1 MKISRRELLQGLG
14 RTVVALP
21 FLECLTPRRARAQ
34 AIVPPYAIFFR
45 QACGVASQQD
55 TQEIGQEPERF
66 WPTTTGPLTPQ
77 TMMGRAIDELL
88 DYRDRI
94 LVVGNVNYDSDF
106 DFGDGHAQ
114 GALQGLT
121 ARPPQV
127 PAAGGDSEAGGESI
141 DHRIGTELNP
151 GGRDS
156 LFLYAGTSGG
166 WLGGPCISHRG
177 AGDRRAAYHA
187 PKDAYDAIAGVGAGA
202 PPEEAMRLIARQASI
217 NDLLRAQIQ
226 RLLGSPK
233 LSGNDRQRM
242 QLHLDSIRDVETQI
256 ACMAEQTL
264 LQELDGAAPILESS
278 DGDDVLRVTRL
289 HMDIAVLALACGQT
303 RSAAIQIGSGNDGDT
318 RFRDPDTNQLMENHH
333 YISHRRLSHDSAGS
347 VISGSDV
354 LHYKIDRQFGQTFR
368 YLLDRLSSYTMPDG
382 KTLLEH
388 GVAVWYN
395 DNSNGPAHSVMNVPW
410 ILAGSAGGFLKQG
423 QYVEVAG
430 GDQPNLAQV
439 HNTIASAVGVRK
451 ADGSMLDDFGD
462 PSFPRGVLP
471 ELMA

>member
-1 MKISRRELLQGLG
+1 MKVSRRELLQGLG
-14 RTVVALP
+14 GTVVALP
-21 FLECLTPRRARAQ
+21 FLDCLTPSRADAQ

-45 QACGVASQQD
+45 QACGVAAQQD
-55 TQEIGQEPERF
+55 TSEIGTEPERF
-66 WPTTTGPLTPQ
+66 WPTTTGPLTAA

-88 DYRDRI
+88 DYRDRL
-94 LVVGNVNYDSDF
+94 LVIGNVNYAYF

-114 GALQGLT
+114 GAMQALT

-127 PAAGGDSEAGGESI
+127 VNVGGDSEAGGESI
-141 DHRIGTELNP
+141 DHRIGAELNP

-177 AGDRRAAYHA
+177 AGDRRAPYHDPKEAYT
-187 PKDAYDAIAGVGAGA
+187 AIAGVGAGA
-202 PPEEAMRLIARQASI
+202 PPDEALRLVARQSSI
-217 NDLLRAQIQ
+217 NDLLRDQIK

-256 ACMAEQTL
+256 ACMADMTL
-264 LQELDGAAPILESS
+264 QQALDDAMPILESS
-278 DGDDVLRVTRL
+278 NGDDVLKVTRL
-289 HMDIAVLALACGQT
+289 HMDIATIALACGQT

-318 RFRDPDTNQLMENHH
+318 RFTDPDTGMLMENHH
-333 YISHRRLSHDSAGS
+333 YISHRRLSHDAAGA
-347 VISGSDV
+347 VIAGSDV
-354 LHYKIDRQFGQTFR
+354 LHHKIDRQFGQTFR
-368 YLLDRLSSYTMPDG
+368 YLLDKLSGYMMPDG

-388 GVAVWYN
+388 GVAVWFN
-395 DNSNGPAHSVMNVPW
+395 DNANGPAHAVANVPW

-423 QYVEVAG
+423 EYVEVAG
-430 GDQPNLAQV
+430 GNNPNLAQV
-439 HNTIASAVGVRK
+439 HNTIGSAVGVK
-451 ADGSMLDDFGD
+451 NASGGLLDDFGD
-462 PSFPRGVLP
+462 PSFPKGVLP